1 MPPKKPTISLA
12 DDDFGAILN
21 CAVRYSLGRRS
32 YMPKLVTGF
41 ITPLLP
47 YLSDRTLGCFLRDLG
62 RTSDYGDPLIDQP
75 VWELFGQHVIRAYEE
90 RKGEK
95 HG

>member
-1 MPPKKPTISLA
+1 MPPKKPTISLD

-32 YMPKLVTGF
+32 YMPKLVTDF

-47 YLSDRTLGCFLRDLG
+47 YLSDITLGCFLRDLG
-62 RTSDYGDPLIDQP
+62 RTDNYGDPEIDRP
-75 VWELFGQHVIRAYEE
+75 VWEQFEHQVILAYEQ
-90 RKGEK
+90 RKGENA
-95 HG
+95 

>member
-1 MPPKKPTISLA
+1 MPPKKPTISLD

-32 YMPKLVTGF
+32 YMPKLVTDF

-47 YLSDRTLGCFLRDLG
+47 YLSDKTLGCFLRDLG
-62 RTSDYGDPLIDQP
+62 RTDNYGDPGIDQP
-75 VWELFGQHVIRAYEE
+75 VWEQFEQQVILAYEQ
-90 RKGEK
+90 RKGENA
-95 HG
+95 